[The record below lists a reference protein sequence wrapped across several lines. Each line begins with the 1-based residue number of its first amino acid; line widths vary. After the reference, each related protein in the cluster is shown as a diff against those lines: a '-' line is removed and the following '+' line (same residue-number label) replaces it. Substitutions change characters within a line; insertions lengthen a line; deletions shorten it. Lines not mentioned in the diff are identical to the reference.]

1 MPTPRLRTA
10 LLLCGTL
17 TLLVGLSVV
26 PPVSAAKVGKKQRI
40 QALRQRLK
48 QISEK
53 KEEKRAELRE
63 TKRAQRRLSDQLNES
78 YQRLEDANEAL
89 RVSEQRLRAA
99 EADVRASTQ
108 RLKTAQDRLLAQQRR
123 FGKRIAYYYKEGNV
137 TYLDVL
143 FGARDISDFLDRQ
156 YFVSRLMDQDAEI
169 VRDLRE
175 AQIQVALERLR
186 LVERRAALATAHQE
200 NAARVQRVADQA
212 QERSKLLATITRERN
227 LQERRLQELD
237 EDSTD
242 IQRTLEA
249 ETTRR
254 RSTPTAFRSLPRWTG
269 KMARPANGP
278 VTSGFGYRYHPVL
291 RYRRLHTGVDIGAP
305 SGSGV
310 YAASDGE
317 VFFASWRGGY
327 GRCIILLH
335 GDDVSTLYGHL
346 SKIYITAG
354 QTVRRGQLIGAVGST
369 GLSTGPHLHF
379 EVRRNGAPVNPF

>member
-1 MPTPRLRTA
+1 MLPLRFRTA
-10 LLLCGTL
+10 LTLCGAL
-17 TLLVGLSVV
+17 TMLVALSAT
-26 PPVSAAKVGKKQRI
+26 PPVSAAKVGKKQRL
-40 QALRQRLK
+40 QALRARLK
-48 QISEK
+48 QISAK
-53 KEEKRAELRE
+53 KEVKQAELRE

-78 YQRLEDANEAL
+78 YQRLEDANEDL
-89 RVSEQRLRAA
+89 RKSELRLKAA
-99 EADVRASTQ
+99 EAEVRVATQ
-108 RLKTAQDRLLAQQRR
+108 RLKAAQDRLLAQQRR

-156 YFVSRLMDQDAEI
+156 YFISRLMDQDAEI
-169 VRDLRE
+169 VRALRE
-175 AQIQVALERLR
+175 AQIEVALERHR
-186 LVERRAALATAHQE
+186 LVERRALLATAHQE
-200 NAARVQRVADQA
+200 NAARVQRVAEQA
-212 QERSKLLATITRERN
+212 QERSRLLATITRERN
-227 LQERRLQELD
+227 LQEQRLQELD
-237 EDSTD
+237 EDSSD

-254 RSTPTAFRSLPRWTG
+254 RSSPAAFRSLPRWTG
-269 KMARPANGP
+269 KMAKPANGP
-278 VTSGFGYRYHPVL
+278 ITSGFGYRHHPVL

-327 GRCIILLH
+327 GRCIIVLH

-354 QTVRRGQLIGAVGST
+354 QRVRRGQLIGAVGST